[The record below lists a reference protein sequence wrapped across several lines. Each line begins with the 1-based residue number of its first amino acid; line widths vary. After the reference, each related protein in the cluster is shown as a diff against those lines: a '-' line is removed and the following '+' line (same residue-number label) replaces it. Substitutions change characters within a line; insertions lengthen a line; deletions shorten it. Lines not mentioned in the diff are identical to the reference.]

1 MRKRNSNMRE
11 LVDSEIEAVAGGAHY
26 DGTCSELG
34 MECPVLQME
43 YAAGMW
49 SGYNL
54 YTTIYTDT
62 IVVTAHPWPSDYNNW
77 WGLAEAG
84 YGTNPGQISAPTT
97 FSDPA
102 LNSGFQNVDLN
113 EVRNVAAAL
122 AQYIAQLDPSVEH
135 AAYIY
140 ADDMGH
146 LRTGT
151 YINGDA
157 QGGQGKLDVYENYKV
172 IASIHNHPNGA
183 SMPSTIANPGF
194 DGMNDQQNA
203 ADLIGTGYAHEN
215 MLMYI
220 LPGTTGEIFEY
231 EARDIRIDNRN
242 NIAD

>member
-1 MRKRNSNMRE
+1 MRA
-11 LVDSEIEAVAGGAHY
+11 LVDSEIDAVAGGAHY

-84 YGTNPGQISAPTT
+84 YGSNPGQIGAPTA
-97 FSDPA
+97 FNDPA
-102 LNSGFQNVDLN
+102 LNSGFPNVDMN
-113 EVRNVAAAL
+113 EVRNVAAVL
-122 AQYIAQLDPSVEH
+122 AQYISQLNPSLEH

-140 ADDMGH
+140 ADEMGN

-151 YINGDA
+151 YLNGDA
-157 QGGQGKLDVYENYKV
+157 QSASGTLDVYEGYKV
-172 IASIHNHPNGA
+172 IASIHNHPNGTI
-183 SMPSTIANPGF
+183 MPSTIANPGI
-194 DGMNDQQNA
+194 DGGNDQQGSL
-203 ADLIGTGYAHEN
+203 DLISTGYAHEN
-215 MLMYI
+215 MLVYI
-220 LPGTTGEIFEY
+220 IPGTTGDIYEY
-231 EARDIRIDNRN
+231 EAQDIREDNRN
-242 NIAD
+242 NIAN